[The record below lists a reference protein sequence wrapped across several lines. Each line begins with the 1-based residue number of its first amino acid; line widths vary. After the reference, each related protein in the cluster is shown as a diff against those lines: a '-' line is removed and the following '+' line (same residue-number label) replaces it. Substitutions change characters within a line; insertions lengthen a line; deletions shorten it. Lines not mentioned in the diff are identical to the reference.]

1 MTREIIMSHPYMYKN
16 DLEVKIASLKEK
28 ISKLEAEAKILKGKK
43 AYKEK
48 ELAKLVEQL
57 GKGEYFVE
65 DRNLKRFGCPS
76 LSI

>member
-1 MTREIIMSHPYMYKN
+1 MYKN
-16 DLEVKIASLKEK
+16 DLEAKIVSLKEE

-43 AYKEK
+43 AFKEK
-48 ELAKLVEQL
+48 QLVKLVEQL
-57 GKGEYFVE
+57 ERGEYFVE

>member
-1 MTREIIMSHPYMYKN
+1 MYKN
-16 DLEVKIASLKEK
+16 DLEVKIVSLKEE

-43 AYKEK
+43 TFKEK
-48 ELAKLVEQL
+48 QLIKLVEQL
-57 GKGEYFVE
+57 ERGEYFVE

>member
-1 MTREIIMSHPYMYKN
+1 MYKMYKN
-16 DLEVKIASLKEK
+16 DLEAQIVSLKEE

-43 AYKEK
+43 AFKEK
-48 ELAKLVEQL
+48 QLVKLLEQL
-57 GKGEYFVE
+57 RKGEYFVE